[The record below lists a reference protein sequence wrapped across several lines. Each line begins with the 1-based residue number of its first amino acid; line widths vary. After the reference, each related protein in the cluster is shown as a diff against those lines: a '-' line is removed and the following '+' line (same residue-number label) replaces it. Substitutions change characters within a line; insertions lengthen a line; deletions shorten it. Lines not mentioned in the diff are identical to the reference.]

1 MTISSETLQTLRSL
15 AESTPS
21 LLAQL
26 QQTRDAPQAARLL
39 ARAASQAGQEVNEQ
53 DVCDFL
59 EDCSRQAARADL
71 SDDQLEKVAGG
82 MTKEGFIAMSVFSL
96 GIGCHVM
103 SYNRNNSTGD
113 IPERGQHYMS
123 PEFCLSKRRFS

>member
-1 MTISSETLQTLRSL
+1 MTISAETLQTLRTL
-15 AESTPS
+15 AETTPG
-21 LLAQL
+21 LLTQL
-26 QQTRDAPQAARLL
+26 QQTKEASHAARLL
-39 ARAASQAGQEVNEQ
+39 VQAARQVGQEINEQ

-59 EDCSRQAARADL
+59 EDCSRQATSNAL
-71 SDDQLEKVAGG
+71 HDDQLDNVAGG

-103 SYNRNNSTGD
+103 SRNRNNSTGD

-123 PEFCLSKRRFS
+123 PEFCLGKR

>member
-1 MTISSETLQTLRSL
+1 MTISTETLQTLRSL
-15 AESTPS
+15 AESTPE

-26 QQTRDAPQAARLL
+26 QQASDAPRAARILAQAA
-39 ARAASQAGQEVNEQ
+39 SKAGHQIIEK

-59 EDCSRQAARADL
+59 EDCSRQAASAPL
-71 SDDQLEKVAGG
+71 NDDQLEKVAGG

-96 GIGCHVM
+96 GIGCHIM

-113 IPERGQHYMS
+113 IPENGQHYMS